1 VPFTLSH
8 GAAALPFQR
17 LRLVTS
23 ALLIGTFAPDFEY
36 FLRLEALGRYGH
48 TPEGA
53 LLFTLPV
60 ALVVLWLFHAF
71 VKVPAARL
79 LPDGVQ
85 RRLTRYLGEFRFG
98 GAQRFLLIVFST
110 LLGIATHLFWDA
122 FTHRSP
128 AIDDQWPVLNHLV
141 RVPLLGWIPYYRVL
155 QHVSTILGVAALSLW
170 LLWWY
175 RTTEPSP
182 TLPQPEYSIARRLS
196 IIGVISGVALLG
208 GYIRARLG
216 SQAAIHHLISLQFL
230 AEFVVTTVAFAW
242 WQLVAFGMYVS
253 SVERG

>member
-36 FLRLEALGRYGH
+36 FLRLAALGRYGH
-48 TPEGA
+48 TPVGA
-53 LLFTLPV
+53 LVFTLPV
-60 ALVVLWLFHAF
+60 ALMVLWLFHAF
-71 VKVPAARL
+71 VKVPVAKL
-79 LPDGVQ
+79 LPEGVQ
-85 RRLTRYLGEFRFG
+85 RRLTKYLGEFRFG
-98 GAQRFLLIVFST
+98 GVRRFFLIVLST
-110 LLGIATHLFWDA
+110 LVGIATHLLWDA

-128 AIDDQWPVLNHLV
+128 WIDDQWPVLNHPM
-141 RVPLLGWIPYYRVL
+141 RVPVLGWIPYYRVL
-155 QHVSTILGVAALSLW
+155 QHVSTLVGVGAICVW

-175 RTTEPSP
+175 RTAVPSEA
-182 TLPQPEYSIARRLS
+182 LPQPQYSVARRLS
-196 IIGVISGVALLG
+196 IAGIVSAVALLG
-208 GYIRARLG
+208 GYVRARLG

-230 AEFVVTTVAFAW
+230 AEFVVTSVAFAW

-253 SVERG
+253 SGERR